1 MAIKTPEGS
10 KRADALTWN
19 PYSLFIVGL
28 DKRPDGKVD
37 GPEHPRWDARVNLPV
52 DPALVDSIARHGRNL
67 QTVTIV
73 EVDGVAEVE
82 DGRQRVRAARVAFD
96 RLIAAGV
103 EDRTIIVETTK
114 PLRGYSIEDQILVG
128 HELNGL
134 RQDDDMLTKCEKVA
148 HALRFADA
156 DGAEQTKQR
165 LAQANRLQ
173 PSQIDQALA
182 VIERAGKDVK
192 AALRTGQINLSLA
205 AYLATKPLDAQT
217 TDLAEVLAATPD
229 GKKATRK
236 QAKREQTGK
245 VEPSKR
251 TLARLMRSLA
261 ELDDTGEVVGY
272 VSPHGETPA
281 EIKLWW
287 AFVAGAEW
295 VVNEGELP
303 DDDRLGVEGLR
314 EVAKVANRLLRRA
327 NTTTHKDGE

>member
-52 DPALVDSIARHGRNL
+52 DPDLVDSIARHGRNL

-134 RQDDDMLTKCEKVA
+134 RQDDDMMTKCEKVA
-148 HALRFADA
+148 HAIHFADPS
-156 DGAEQTKQR
+156 GIEQSKAK
-165 LAQANRLQ
+165 LAKANRMH
-173 PSQIDQALA
+173 PSQIDQALT
-182 VIERAGKDVK
+182 VVERACPAVKDALRAGRINLALARDLAAK
-192 AALRTGQINLSLA
+192 PYSEQPAALDS
-205 AYLATKPLDAQT
+205 
-217 TDLAEVLAATPD
+217 VVSATPE
-229 GKKATRK
+229 GKTATRK
-236 QAKREQTGK
+236 QAEREATGK

-295 VVNEGELP
+295 AMNAGELP

-314 EVAKVANRLLRRA
+314 EIAKVANRLLRRA
-327 NTTTHKDGE
+327 NTSNRDGE